1 MIRFALFGAGF
12 IGQVHGAN
20 IATNPRTKLQYV
32 YDVVPAAAE
41 KLVESAGPVTL
52 FPS

>member
-20 IATNPRTKLQYV
+20 SCQLPAHNIAIRL
-32 YDVVPAAAE
+32 
-41 KLVESAGPVTL
+41 
-52 FPS
+52 